1 MEQQTEFVKDDLING
16 LAGVRAC
23 LLATAA
29 TIPEDQRTTP
39 FLGDWSVMELLAHI
53 AGWDVTNLQA
63 VRDIQAGIMPK
74 FYSQFDTDWQTY
86 NAALVERYR
95 KTDFGEQLEL
105 VKSTHKELLRYL
117 GELPEQ
123 EFERDHDLRI
133 GNSSISIMRLLES
146 EIEDE
151 QTHCMDLEDFR
162 DRLQRNKA

>member
-1 MEQQTEFVKDDLING
+1 MEKRTEFVKDDLING

-74 FYSQFDTDWQTY
+74 FYGRFDTDWQTY
-86 NAALVERYR
+86 NASLVERYR
-95 KTDFGEQLEL
+95 KPDFGEQLEL
-105 VKSTHKELLRYL
+105 VKSTHKELLQYL
-117 GELPEQ
+117 EKLPEQ
-123 EFERDHDLRI
+123 EFERDHDLRVGRSKI
-133 GNSSISIMRLLES
+133 NIVRLLES

-151 QTHCMDLEDFR
+151 QTHCMDMEDFR
-162 DRLQRNKA
+162 DRLNRNGT